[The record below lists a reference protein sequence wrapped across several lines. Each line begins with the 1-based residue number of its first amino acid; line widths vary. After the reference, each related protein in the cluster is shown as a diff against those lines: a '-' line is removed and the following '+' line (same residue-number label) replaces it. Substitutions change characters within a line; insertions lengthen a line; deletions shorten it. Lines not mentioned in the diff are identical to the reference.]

1 MKQKQFL
8 KTVAIILI
16 CVLIDIVLHSITNT
30 YSTMPENP
38 NYSKFAEFFGTEIT
52 ATLWALLAF
61 LGAACVFYRLQSG
74 IPGVRLAKGLRYGT
88 AISLLWLFAMLEGVS
103 LFGNAII
110 NEFVV
115 GLSDAI
121 PVFLMGILLSLSVA
135 KKGEN
140 SEVKQLTLSQKI
152 LTVCVFTGVFFIG
165 RYIAYF
171 TGVIQSGYNTNPFY
185 TFLWTLLMG
194 ACIGV
199 ACIQLENPENALLFK
214 RRAVKFSFLFFGV
227 NWATFLIFMPLLFSG
242 FLVDVSARIILDILL
257 VTIGYCLAFSSR
269 KKFLKELNL
278 ENAKISKVWCRFG
291 EKAQS

>member
-1 MKQKQFL
+1 MKKKQLL
-8 KTVAIILI
+8 KIVAIILI
-16 CVLIDIVLHSITNT
+16 CVVIDIALHAITSA

-38 NYSKFAEFFGTEIT
+38 NYSKFAELFGIEIT

-61 LGAACVFYRLQSG
+61 SGAACVFYRIQSS
-74 IPGVRLAKGLRYGT
+74 IPGVGLAKGLRYGT

-121 PVFLMGILLSLSVA
+121 PVFLMAILLSLSVA

-140 SEVKQLTLSQKI
+140 SRIKQLTLRQKI
-152 LTVCVFTGVFFIG
+152 LTICVFTGVFLIG

-171 TGVIQSGYNTNPFY
+171 TGVIQSGYETSPLY
-185 TFLWTLLMG
+185 TFSWTLLMG

-199 ACIQLENPENALLFK
+199 ACIQLESPGNALCLK
-214 RRAVKFSFLFFGV
+214 RRAVKFSLLFFGV
-227 NWATFLIFMPLLFSG
+227 NWSTFLIFMPLLFSG
-242 FLVDVSARIILDILL
+242 FIIDVLSRIILDILL
-257 VTIGYCLAFSSR
+257 VTIGYCLAVSPR
-269 KKFLKELNL
+269 IKLLKVLNP
-278 ENAKISKVWCRFG
+278 ENA
-291 EKAQS
+291 

>member
-1 MKQKQFL
+1 MKKKQL
-8 KTVAIILI
+8 PKTVAIILI
-16 CVLIDIVLHSITNT
+16 CVLTDIALHLITSA

-38 NYSKFAEFFGTEIT
+38 NYSKFAELFGKEIT
-52 ATLWALLAF
+52 AALWALLAF
-61 LGAACVFYRLQSG
+61 SGAASVFYRLQSS
-74 IPGVRLAKGLRYGT
+74 IPGVGLVKGLRYGT
-88 AISLLWLFAMLEGVS
+88 AISLLWLFAMLEGGA

-121 PVFLMGILLSLSVA
+121 PVFLMSILLSLSIA

-140 SEVKQLTLSQKI
+140 SELKQLTLSQKI
-152 LTVCVFTGVFFIG
+152 LTVCVFAGVFFIG

-171 TGVIQSGYNTNPFY
+171 TGVIQSGHKTSPFY

-194 ACIGV
+194 VCIGV
-199 ACIQLENPENALLFK
+199 ASIQLENPGNALFLK

-242 FLVDVSARIILDILL
+242 FIIDVLSRIILDILL
-257 VTIGYCLAFSSR
+257 VTVGYCLAFSPR
-269 KKFLKELNL
+269 IKFLKEINL
-278 ENAKISKVWCRFG
+278 
-291 EKAQS
+291 

>member
-1 MKQKQFL
+1 MNKKQL
-8 KTVAIILI
+8 AKTVAIILI
-16 CVLIDIVLHSITNT
+16 CVVIDITLHAITSA

-38 NYSKFAEFFGTEIT
+38 NYSKFAELFGPEIT

-61 LGAACVFYRLQSG
+61 SGAAGVFYRIQSS
-74 IPGVRLAKGLRYGT
+74 IPGVGFTKGLRYGT
-88 AISLLWLFAMLEGVS
+88 AISLLWLFAMLEGVT

-121 PVFLMGILLSLSVA
+121 PVFLMAILLSLSVA
-135 KKGEN
+135 KKKEN
-140 SEVKQLTLSQKI
+140 SQLKQLTLSQKI

-171 TGVIQSGYNTNPFY
+171 TGVIQSGYETSPLY
-185 TFLWTLLMG
+185 TFFWTLLMG

-199 ACIQLENPENALLFK
+199 ACIQLENRGNALFLK
-214 RRAVKFSFLFFGV
+214 SGAVKFCLLFFGV

-242 FLVDVSARIILDILL
+242 FITDVLSRIILDILL
-257 VTIGYCLAFSSR
+257 VTIGYCLAVSPR
-269 KKFLKELNL
+269 IKFLKEVNP
-278 ENAKISKVWCRFG
+278 ENA
-291 EKAQS
+291 